1 MRGRVGWGTW
11 LRGIQFERESRMG
24 APGPG
29 DYERESILGCLALG
43 TLCAGEIRLRRRF
56 FLLRPKRRFS
66 GLAPGERSEP
76 GASELYIESLHMY
89 SL

>member
-1 MRGRVGWGTW
+1 
-11 LRGIQFERESRMG
+11 MG

-76 GASELYIESLHMY
+76 GASIKMCEGKFSCCVMLTYLF
-89 SL
+89 

>member
-76 GASELYIESLHMY
+76 GASITINAL
-89 SL
+89 

>member
-24 APGPG
+24 APGTG
-29 DYERESILGCLALG
+29 DYERESRLGCLALG
-43 TLCAGEIRLRRRF
+43 TLCEGEFRLRRRF
-56 FLLRPKRRFS
+56 FLPRPKRLLS

-76 GASELYIESLHMY
+76 GASYTYTYL
-89 SL
+89 